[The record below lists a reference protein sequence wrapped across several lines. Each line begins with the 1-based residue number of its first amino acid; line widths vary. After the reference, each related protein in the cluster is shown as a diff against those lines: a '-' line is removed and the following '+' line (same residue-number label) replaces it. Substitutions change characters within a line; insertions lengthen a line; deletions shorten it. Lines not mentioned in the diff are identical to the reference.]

1 MCKIISKWEAAVKH
15 GELSSVLCDDPEG
28 RDRDGGREVQEVGA
42 LCIHIADSCCC
53 TAETNTTL

>member
-28 RDRDGGREVQEVGA
+28 QGEDG
-42 LCIHIADSCCC
+42 
-53 TAETNTTL
+53 AEGQSKRRGYMYTCS